1 MGFSAYVS
9 RMTLVHLGPVIGCSF
24 LCTDLGCHPQQQ
36 YVEGSGGSKPTKFH
50 ATATLDRQSNSIS
63 GFDTAF
69 CRGMLPVSLA
79 KKKDVQYFSHEQ
91 IEVRQQVTI
100 MKWLVLLEDLDA
112 CFMKFWQH
120 VVKAVTVDSQC
131 VNHCEPILH
140 ALMPTFVE

>member
-1 MGFSAYVS
+1 MGGMGFSAYVS

-79 KKKDVQYFSHEQ
+79 KKK
-91 IEVRQQVTI
+91 
-100 MKWLVLLEDLDA
+100 M
-112 CFMKFWQH
+112 C
-120 VVKAVTVDSQC
+120 
-131 VNHCEPILH
+131 N
-140 ALMPTFVE
+140 TFLTNRLKLGNK